1 MADDLVFVLFRL
13 TVDKMRGAVSAS
25 SGCVIK
31 RSQVVSYLNKITD
44 ELKSR
49 QISKELTLKKHSDD
63 VYAYE
68 LKKPTKTIFVRI
80 MPTADISYRIG
91 TINEKGQLVDAAKTD
106 SYPAAVKWIQTHE
119 ASDPSRHYQL
129 VASLPNVEIPVIV
142 SDVLE
147 QIKSGEN
154 NIFVAKASHLGKVN
168 RIDDPNGE
176 YCNKPTKRPELPSV
190 NPNVHIL
197 LGRGATIQEF
207 KVEEQKAG
215 APLLTISVV
224 VSTEG
229 ANRPIKA
236 YTDNTGIVHI
246 DAGQNNPNSYWQCGE
261 WIDKNDNGIVESTDT
276 FTPAKNQY
284 CSFAKYT
291 FTVYER
297 SKI

>member
-1 MADDLVFVLFRL
+1 MARLSDKQSGFTLIEVSTALIFVGFIIFILAAT
-13 TVDKMRGAVSAS
+13 TVNIVRSYNKGIWLAQINQAGQQMNSDIGDKARYSPAATVKAKERRMCING
-25 SGCVIK
+25 
-31 RSQVVSYLNKITD
+31 VSYLWNTQKDID
-44 ELKSR
+44 DDPGNNR
-49 QISKELTLKKHSDD
+49 YSDG
-63 VYAYE
+63 
-68 LKKPTKTIFVRI
+68 P
-80 MPTADISYRIG
+80 G
-91 TINEKGQLVDAAKTD
+91 TPIRLA
-106 SYPAAVKWIQTHE
+106 
-119 ASDPSRHYQL
+119 
-129 VASLPNVEIPVIV
+129 
-142 SDVLE
+142 
-147 QIKSGEN
+147 
-154 NIFVAKASHLGKVN
+154 

-229 ANRPIKA
+229 ANRPYKVTLDKSGK
-236 YTDNTGIVHI
+236 YKEDMTNGT
-246 DAGQNNPNSYWQCGE
+246 WQCGDL
-261 WIDKNDNGIVESTDT
+261 IDSNNNNMFDNNEV

>member
-1 MADDLVFVLFRL
+1 MARLSDKQSGFTLIEVSTALIFVGFIIFILAAT
-13 TVDKMRGAVSAS
+13 TVNVVRSYNKGIWLAQINQAGQQMNSDIGDKARYSPAAKV
-25 SGCVIK
+25 VPDK
-31 RSQVVSYLNKITD
+31 RRMCINGVSYLWNTQKDID
-44 ELKSR
+44 DDPGNNR
-49 QISKELTLKKHSDD
+49 YSD
-63 VYAYE
+63 
-68 LKKPTKTIFVRI
+68 
-80 MPTADISYRIG
+80 G
-91 TINEKGQLVDAAKTD
+91 TGTPIRLA
-106 SYPAAVKWIQTHE
+106 
-119 ASDPSRHYQL
+119 
-129 VASLPNVEIPVIV
+129 
-142 SDVLE
+142 
-147 QIKSGEN
+147 
-154 NIFVAKASHLGKVN
+154 

-229 ANRPIKA
+229 ANRPYKVTLDKVSGKYQEDMA
-236 YTDNTGIVHI
+236 NGT
-246 DAGQNNPNSYWQCGE
+246 WQCGDL
-261 WIDKNDNGIVESTDT
+261 IDDNNNNKLDQGEV

>member
-1 MADDLVFVLFRL
+1 MARLSDKQSGFTLIEVSTALIFVGFIIFILAAT
-13 TVDKMRGAVSAS
+13 TVNIVRSYNKGIWLAQINQAGQQMNSDIGDKARYSPAADVKAKERRMCING
-25 SGCVIK
+25 
-31 RSQVVSYLNKITD
+31 VSYLWNTQQDID
-44 ELKSR
+44 NSNQGNNNNAYLDG
-49 QISKELTLKKHSDD
+49 TLIRL
-63 VYAYE
+63 A
-68 LKKPTKTIFVRI
+68 
-80 MPTADISYRIG
+80 
-91 TINEKGQLVDAAKTD
+91 
-106 SYPAAVKWIQTHE
+106 
-119 ASDPSRHYQL
+119 
-129 VASLPNVEIPVIV
+129 
-142 SDVLE
+142 
-147 QIKSGEN
+147 
-154 NIFVAKASHLGKVN
+154 

-229 ANRPIKA
+229 ANRPYKVTLDKSGK
-236 YTDNTGIVHI
+236 YKEDMTNGT
-246 DAGQNNPNSYWQCGE
+246 WQCGDL
-261 WIDKNDNGIVESTDT
+261 IDSNNNNMFDNNEV

>member
-1 MADDLVFVLFRL
+1 MARLSDKQSGFTLIEVSTALIFVGFIIFILAAT
-13 TVDKMRGAVSAS
+13 TVNIVRSYNKGIWLAQINQAGQQMNSDIGDKARYSPAATVKPDERRMCING
-25 SGCVIK
+25 
-31 RSQVVSYLNKITD
+31 VSYLWNTQQDIDKNKQGD
-44 ELKSR
+44 NVY
-49 QISKELTLKKHSDD
+49 SDG
-63 VYAYE
+63 AWTPIR
-68 LKKPTKTIFVRI
+68 L
-80 MPTADISYRIG
+80 A
-91 TINEKGQLVDAAKTD
+91 
-106 SYPAAVKWIQTHE
+106 
-119 ASDPSRHYQL
+119 
-129 VASLPNVEIPVIV
+129 
-142 SDVLE
+142 
-147 QIKSGEN
+147 
-154 NIFVAKASHLGKVN
+154 

-236 YTDNTGIVHI
+236 YTDPTGIVHI
-246 DAGQNNPNSYWQCGE
+246 DADQSNSDSYWQCGE
-261 WIDKNDNGIVESTDT
+261 WIDKDGNGRVDSTDI

>member
-1 MADDLVFVLFRL
+1 MARLSDKQSGFTLIEVSTALIFVGFIIFILAAT
-13 TVDKMRGAVSAS
+13 TVNIVRSYNKGIWLAQINQAGQQMNSDIGDKARYSPAATVKAKERRMCING
-25 SGCVIK
+25 
-31 RSQVVSYLNKITD
+31 VSYLWNTQQDIDDQK
-44 ELKSR
+44 
-49 QISKELTLKKHSDD
+49 QGHNAYSD
-63 VYAYE
+63 
-68 LKKPTKTIFVRI
+68 
-80 MPTADISYRIG
+80 G
-91 TINEKGQLVDAAKTD
+91 TPIRLA
-106 SYPAAVKWIQTHE
+106 
-119 ASDPSRHYQL
+119 
-129 VASLPNVEIPVIV
+129 
-142 SDVLE
+142 
-147 QIKSGEN
+147 
-154 NIFVAKASHLGKVN
+154 

-236 YTDNTGIVHI
+236 YTDPTGIVHI
-246 DAGQNNPNSYWQCGE
+246 DADQSNSDSYWQCGE
-261 WIDKNDNGIVESTDT
+261 WIDKDGNGRVDSTDI

>member
-1 MADDLVFVLFRL
+1 MARLSDKQSGFTLIEVSTALIFVGFIIFILAAT
-13 TVDKMRGAVSAS
+13 TVNIVRSYNKGIWLAQINQAGQQMNSDIGDKARYSPAAKVDTINRRMCING
-25 SGCVIK
+25 
-31 RSQVVSYLNKITD
+31 VSYLWNTQKDI
-44 ELKSR
+44 
-49 QISKELTLKKHSDD
+49 DD
-63 VYAYE
+63 DPGNNRY
-68 LKKPTKTIFVRI
+68 F
-80 MPTADISYRIG
+80 DG
-91 TINEKGQLVDAAKTD
+91 TGTPIRLA
-106 SYPAAVKWIQTHE
+106 
-119 ASDPSRHYQL
+119 
-129 VASLPNVEIPVIV
+129 
-142 SDVLE
+142 
-147 QIKSGEN
+147 
-154 NIFVAKASHLGKVN
+154 

-176 YCNKPTKRPELPSV
+176 YCNKPTKRPELPST

-236 YTDNTGIVHI
+236 YTDPTGIVHI
-246 DAGQNNPNSYWQCGE
+246 DAGQNNSNSSWQCGE
-261 WIDKNDNGIVESTDT
+261 WIDKDGNGRVDSTDT

-297 SKI
+297 SKK

>member
-1 MADDLVFVLFRL
+1 MARLSDKQSGFTLIEVSTALIFVGFIIFILAAT
-13 TVDKMRGAVSAS
+13 TVNIVRSYNKGIWLAQINQAGQQMNSDIGDKARYSPAATVKPDERRMCING
-25 SGCVIK
+25 
-31 RSQVVSYLNKITD
+31 VSYLWNT
-44 ELKSR
+44 
-49 QISKELTLKKHSDD
+49 QQ
-63 VYAYE
+63 
-68 LKKPTKTIFVRI
+68 
-80 MPTADISYRIG
+80 DIDG
-91 TINEKGQLVDAAKTD
+91 HNEKDNV
-106 SYPAAVKWIQTHE
+106 Y
-119 ASDPSRHYQL
+119 SDGTPIRL
-129 VASLPNVEIPVIV
+129 A
-142 SDVLE
+142 
-147 QIKSGEN
+147 
-154 NIFVAKASHLGKVN
+154 

-176 YCNKPTKRPELPSV
+176 YCNKPTKRPELPST

-229 ANRPIKA
+229 ANRPYK
-236 YTDNTGIVHI
+236 VSL
-246 DAGQNNPNSYWQCGE
+246 NNVSGKYKEDMANGTWQCGDF
-261 WIDKNDNGIVESTDT
+261 IDDNPSNGKLDEGE